1 MKAAAWLSLALLAG
15 CDSDPDL
22 QPESDLS
29 LRWKVDWDTTG
40 VATTGDGWEV
50 TNGRGVTFHVTRGYL
65 VTYGLQLRPCE
76 TTTSAASRIL
86 DWLRPVPLAWAG
98 HSGLNDQ
105 SFVFGEVEP
114 LMPLTAGFEREL
126 LLPDDASYCSI
137 HYLVARADT
146 NLDASAATVP
156 MDRVTLH
163 LDGWWFSPTTDGQQP
178 LAIHTEL
185 NTGSYIDLVRPI
197 STAGGGNE
205 TVVVTRQLAAF
216 FDDLDPAALSDARLA
231 QALLLNIAAAATVT
245 QTGP

>member
-15 CDSDPDL
+15 CDSDPAL

-105 SFVFGEVEP
+105 RCVFGEVEP

-163 LDGWWFSPTTDGQQP
+163 LDGWWSSPTTDGQKP

-231 QALLLNIAAAATVT
+231 QSLLLNIAAAATVT

>member
-86 DWLRPVPLAWAG
+86 NWLRPVPLAWAG

-163 LDGWWFSPTTDGQQP
+163 LDGWWSSPTTDGQQP

>member
-15 CDSDPDL
+15 CDSD
-22 QPESDLS
+22 LS
-29 LRWKVDWDTTG
+29 LRWKVEWDTTG
-40 VATTGDGWEV
+40 VTTTADGWEV
-50 TNGRGVTFHVTRGYL
+50 TNGRGITFHVTRGYL

-98 HSGLNDQ
+98 HSGLSDQ
-105 SFVFGEVEP
+105 SFVYGEVEP
-114 LMPLTAGFEREL
+114 LMPLTAGFEREV

-163 LDGWWFSPTTDGQQP
+163 LDGWWSAPGSETQTP

-185 NTGSYIDLVRPI
+185 NTGSYIDLERPV
-197 STAGGGNE
+197 STAAGGNE

-216 FDDLDPAALSDARLA
+216 FDDLDPAALSETRLA
-231 QALLLNIAAAATVT
+231 QSLLLNIAAAATVT

>member
-105 SFVFGEVEP
+105 SFVYGEVEP

-163 LDGWWFSPTTDGQQP
+163 LDGWWSSPTTDGQQP

-197 STAGGGNE
+197 STAAGGNE

-216 FDDLDPAALSDARLA
+216 FDDLDPAALSETRLA
-231 QALLLNIAAAATVT
+231 QSLLLNIAAAATVT

>member
-163 LDGWWFSPTTDGQQP
+163 LDGWWSSPTTDGQQP

-231 QALLLNIAAAATVT
+231 QSLLLNIAAAATVT

>member
-163 LDGWWFSPTTDGQQP
+163 LDGWWSSPTTDGQQP

-185 NTGSYIDLVRPI
+185 NTGSYIDLERPI

-216 FDDLDPAALSDARLA
+216 FDDLDPAALSETRLA
-231 QALLLNIAAAATVT
+231 QSLLLNIAAAATVT

>member
-76 TTTSAASRIL
+76 TTTSTASRIL

-105 SFVFGEVEP
+105 SFVYGEVEP

-163 LDGWWFSPTTDGQQP
+163 LDGWWSSPTTDGQQQ

-197 STAGGGNE
+197 STAAGGNE

-245 QTGP
+245 QTGR

>member
-15 CDSDPDL
+15 CDSDPDG
-22 QPESDLS
+22 QPDTDLS
-29 LRWKVDWDTTG
+29 LQWKVDWDTAG
-40 VATTGDGWEV
+40 VTTTADGWEV
-50 TNGRGVTFHVTRGYL
+50 TNSLGVTFHVTRGYL

-76 TTTSAASRIL
+76 ATTTTASRIL
-86 DWLRPVPLAWAG
+86 EWLRPVPLAWAG
-98 HSGLNDQ
+98 HGGLSDQ
-105 SFVFGEVEP
+105 SFVYGEVEP
-114 LMPLTAGFEREL
+114 LMPLTDGFEREV

-146 NLDASAATVP
+146 NLDTSAATVP

-163 LDGWWFSPTTDGQQP
+163 LDGWWSAAGSETQQP

-197 STAGGGNE
+197 SAGDGGKE

-216 FDDLDPAALSDARLA
+216 FDDVDPAALSEARLA
-231 QALLLNIAAAATVT
+231 QSLLLNIAAAATVT

>member
-1 MKAAAWLSLALLAG
+1 MRRAAWLSLALLAG

-29 LRWKVDWDTTG
+29 LQWKVDWDTAG
-40 VATTGDGWEV
+40 VTTSADGWEV
-50 TNGRGVTFHVTRGYL
+50 TNSLGVTFHVTRGYL

-76 TTTSAASRIL
+76 ATTTTASRIL
-86 DWLRPVPLAWAG
+86 EWLRPVPLAWAG

-105 SFVFGEVEP
+105 SFVYGEVEP
-114 LMPLTAGFEREL
+114 LVPLTAGFERTIVV
-126 LLPDDASYCSI
+126 PDEASYCSV

-146 NLDASAATVP
+146 NLDTSAAEVP

-163 LDGWWFSPTTDGQQP
+163 LDGWWSAAGSATQQP

-185 NTGSYIDLVRPI
+185 NTGSYIDLVRPL
-197 STAGGGNE
+197 STGVGGSE

-216 FDDLDPAALSDARLA
+216 FDDVDPAALSDARLA
-231 QALLLNIAAAATVT
+231 QSLLLNIAAAATIT
-245 QTGP
+245 QPER

>member
-29 LRWKVDWDTTG
+29 LRWRVDWDTTG
-40 VATTGDGWEV
+40 VTTTSDGWEV
-50 TNGRGVTFHVTRGYL
+50 TNVRGITFHVTRGYL

-76 TTTSAASRIL
+76 SSASAASRL
-86 DWLRPVPLAWAG
+86 FDWLRPVPLAWAG

-105 SFVFGEVEP
+105 SFIYGEVEP
-114 LMPLTAGFEREL
+114 LVPLMGDFERART
-126 LLPDDASYCSI
+126 LPDAARYCSI
-137 HYLVARADT
+137 HYLVARADEAFDT
-146 NLDASAATVP
+146 SIATVP

-163 LDGWWFSPTTDGQQP
+163 LDGWWSSPTTDGQQP

-216 FDDLDPAALSDARLA
+216 FDDLDPAALSETRLA
-231 QALLLNIAAAATVT
+231 QSLLLNIAAAATVT
-245 QTGP
+245 QTGR

>member
-105 SFVFGEVEP
+105 SFVYGEVEP

-163 LDGWWFSPTTDGQQP
+163 LDGWWSSPTTDGQQP

>member
-22 QPESDLS
+22 QPDTDLS
-29 LRWKVDWDTTG
+29 LRWEVGWDTTG
-40 VATTGDGWEV
+40 VTTSADGWEV
-50 TNGRGVTFHVTRGYL
+50 TNNLGVTFHVTRGYL

-76 TTTSAASRIL
+76 TTTSSASRL
-86 DWLRPVPLAWAG
+86 LEWLRPVPLAWAG
-98 HSGLNDQ
+98 HSGMGDQ
-105 SFVFGEVEP
+105 SYVYGEVEP
-114 LMPLTAGFEREL
+114 LVPLTTGFEREV
-126 LLPDDASYCSI
+126 LLPDDVFYCSI

-146 NLDASAATVP
+146 NLDVSASTVP

-163 LDGWWFSPTTDGQQP
+163 LDGWWSAAGSETQTP

-185 NTGSYIDLVRPI
+185 NTGSYIDLERPI
-197 STAGGGNE
+197 STGVGGNE

-231 QALLLNIAAAATVT
+231 QSLLLNIAAAATVT

>member
-163 LDGWWFSPTTDGQQP
+163 LDGWWSSPTTDGQQP

>member
-22 QPESDLS
+22 QPGSDLS
-29 LRWKVDWDTTG
+29 LRWKVEWDTTG
-40 VATTGDGWEV
+40 VTTTADGWEV
-50 TNGRGVTFHVTRGYL
+50 TNTGGVTFHVTRGYL

-76 TTTSAASRIL
+76 TTTSTASRLL

-98 HSGLNDQ
+98 HGGLSDQ
-105 SFVFGEVEP
+105 SFVYGEVEP
-114 LMPLTAGFEREL
+114 LMPLTAGFEREV

-163 LDGWWFSPTTDGQQP
+163 LDGWWSAPGSETQTP

-185 NTGSYIDLVRPI
+185 NTGSYIDLERPV
-197 STAGGGNE
+197 STAAGGNE
-205 TVVVTRQLAAF
+205 TVVFTRQLAAF
-216 FDDLDPAALSDARLA
+216 FDDLDPAALSETRLA
-231 QALLLNIAAAATVT
+231 QSLLLNIAAAATVT

>member
-1 MKAAAWLSLALLAG
+1 MRAAAWLSLALLAG
-15 CDSDPDL
+15 CDSDPAATSEPDFA
-22 QPESDLS
+22 
-29 LRWKVDWDTTG
+29 LRWRLDWDTAG
-40 VATTGDGWEV
+40 VTTTTDGWEV

-76 TTTSAASRIL
+76 SSASAASRL
-86 DWLRPVPLAWAG
+86 FDWLRPVPLAWAG

-105 SFVFGEVEP
+105 SFIYGEVEP
-114 LMPLTAGFEREL
+114 LVPLMGDFERART
-126 LLPDDASYCSI
+126 LPDAARYCSI
-137 HYLVARADT
+137 HYLVARADEAFDT
-146 NLDASAATVP
+146 SIATVP

-163 LDGWWFSPTTDGQQP
+163 LDGWWSSPTTDGQQP

>member
-40 VATTGDGWEV
+40 VTTTGDGWEV

-76 TTTSAASRIL
+76 TTTSTASRIL
-86 DWLRPVPLAWAG
+86 NSLRPVPLAWAG

-105 SFVFGEVEP
+105 SFVYGEVEP
-114 LMPLTAGFEREL
+114 LMPLTAGFEREV

-146 NLDASAATVP
+146 NLAASAATVP
-156 MDRVTLH
+156 MERVTLH
-163 LDGWWFSPTTDGQQP
+163 LDGWWSSPTTDGQQP

-216 FDDLDPAALSDARLA
+216 FDDLDPAALSEARLA
-231 QALLLNIAAAATVT
+231 QALLLNIAAAARVT
-245 QTGP
+245 QAGR

>member
-1 MKAAAWLSLALLAG
+1 MRAAAWLSLALLAG
-15 CDSDPDL
+15 CDSDPAATSEPDFA
-22 QPESDLS
+22 
-29 LRWKVDWDTTG
+29 LRWRLDWDTTG
-40 VATTGDGWEV
+40 VTTAPDGWEV
-50 TNGRGVTFHVTRGYL
+50 TNARGITFHVTRGYL

-76 TTTSAASRIL
+76 SSASAASRL
-86 DWLRPVPLAWAG
+86 FDWLRPVPLAWAG

-105 SFVFGEVEP
+105 SFVYGQVEP
-114 LMPLTAGFEREL
+114 LVPLTAGFEREA

-163 LDGWWFSPTTDGQQP
+163 LDGWWSAPGSETQRP

-185 NTGSYIDLVRPI
+185 NTGSYIDLERPV
-197 STAGGGNE
+197 STAAGGNE

-216 FDDLDPAALSDARLA
+216 FDDLDPAALSETRLA
-231 QALLLNIAAAATVT
+231 QSLLLNIAAAATVT

>member
-105 SFVFGEVEP
+105 SFVYGEVEP

-163 LDGWWFSPTTDGQQP
+163 LDGWWSSPTTDGQQP

-197 STAGGGNE
+197 STAAGGNE

-231 QALLLNIAAAATVT
+231 QSLLLNIAAAATVT

>member
-1 MKAAAWLSLALLAG
+1 M
-15 CDSDPDL
+15 
-22 QPESDLS
+22 
-29 LRWKVDWDTTG
+29 
-40 VATTGDGWEV
+40 
-50 TNGRGVTFHVTRGYL
+50 TFHVTRGYL

-105 SFVFGEVEP
+105 SFVYGEVEP

-163 LDGWWFSPTTDGQQP
+163 LDGWWSSPTTDGQQP

>member
-15 CDSDPDL
+15 CDSDPDG
-22 QPESDLS
+22 QPDADLS
-29 LRWKVDWDTTG
+29 LAWQVDWDTTG
-40 VATTGDGWEV
+40 VTTSADGWEV
-50 TNGRGVTFHVTRGYL
+50 TNNLGVTFHVTRGYL
-65 VTYGLQLRPCE
+65 VTYGLQLRPCD
-76 TTTSAASRIL
+76 TTTSTTSRIL

-105 SFVFGEVEP
+105 SFAYGEVEP
-114 LMPLTAGFEREL
+114 LVPLTGGFARSVV
-126 LLPDDASYCSI
+126 LPDEASYCSL

-163 LDGWWFSPTTDGQQP
+163 LDGWWSAPGSETRQP

-197 STAGGGNE
+197 SAGDGGNE
-205 TVVVTRQLAAF
+205 TVVVMRQLAAF
-216 FDDLDPAALSDARLA
+216 FDDLDPATQSETGFE
-231 QALLLNIAAAATVT
+231 QALLLNIAAAATVS
-245 QTGP
+245 QPER